1 MKFQVTQ
8 KNLNE
13 CLKNVSPFA
22 DKGHQLEI
30 IKNILLRTEGNFL
43 EMAATNLGTS
53 IIEKV
58 PGSCQKQGAIT
69 IPATLFRD
77 YIQSLS
83 PSEKI
88 SLNLEDRKLSVECGT
103 NKAVVHGLSAE
114 SYPIFPTN
122 KKKKALLEIKAADFR
137 RQLNQVILAANKD
150 INRPILTGIYL
161 HAHGKDYYMAA
172 TDSYRLAE
180 TRMTN
185 LLKKTSVK
193 SAEVKIIIPATAFQN
208 LERILSGYPT
218 KKLSIFKEEDEK
230 NILFVIGDG
239 EIEITSS
246 LVEGIYPDYRKLL
259 PEKFDTEVIVKYD
272 ELVNAVKRASLFSQ
286 EASHPVVLNWSAKN
300 RLNLKSSTSQIG
312 DSEESIEASINSK
325 SSDEPTIIL
334 NAKFLLE
341 VLQVIDSPYIKLN
354 LNSQLNPCLL
364 QECRKDKT
372 PNPDYRH
379 AIMPLKP

>member
-22 DKGHQLEI
+22 DKGHQLDI
-30 IKNILLRTEGNFL
+30 IKNILLRTNGNFL
-43 EMAATNLGTS
+43 EVAATNLGTS
-53 IIEKV
+53 IVEKV
-58 PGSCQKQGAIT
+58 PGSCQKQGSIT
-69 IPATLFRD
+69 VPATLFRD
-77 YIQSLS
+77 YIQSLP

-88 SLNLEDRKLSVECGT
+88 SLNLEDRKLSVECGAT
-103 NKAVVHGLSAE
+103 KAVVHGLSAE
-114 SYPIFPTN
+114 NYPIFPTN
-122 KKKKALLEIKAADFR
+122 KKKKALLEIKAADLR
-137 RQLNQVILAANKD
+137 RQLNQVTLAANKD

-161 HAHGKDYYMAA
+161 HAHEKDYYMAA

-180 TRMTN
+180 IKMTD
-185 LLKKTSVK
+185 LLKKTPIK
-193 SAEVKIIIPATAFQN
+193 SAEAKIIIPATAFQN

-230 NILFVIGDG
+230 NILFVVGDG

-259 PEKFDTEVIVKYD
+259 PEKFETEVVVKYD

-312 DSEESIEASINSK
+312 DNEESIEASIDSK

-334 NAKFLLE
+334 NAKFLQE
-341 VLQVIDSPYIKLN
+341 VLQVIDSPYVKLN

>member
-30 IKNILLRTEGNFL
+30 IKNLLLKTEGNFL
-43 EMAATNLGTS
+43 EVAATNLGTS
-53 IIEKV
+53 IVEKV
-58 PGSCQKQGAIT
+58 PGSCDKKGSIT
-69 IPATLFRD
+69 VPASLFRD
-77 YIQSLS
+77 YVQSL
-83 PSEKI
+83 PTDKKI
-88 SLNLEDRKLSVECGT
+88 SLKLEERKLSIDCGPT
-103 NKAVVHGLSAE
+103 KAVVHGLSAE
-114 SYPIFPTN
+114 NYPIFPTN
-122 KKKKALLEIKAADFR
+122 KKKKALLVIKAADFR
-137 RQLNQVILAANKD
+137 RQLNQVIFAANKD
-150 INRPILTGIYL
+150 INRPILTGVYL
-161 HAHGKDYYMAA
+161 HAHEKDYYMAA

-180 TRMTN
+180 VKVTG
-185 LLKKTSVK
+185 LVKKTPIK
-193 SAEVKIIIPATAFQN
+193 SAEVKVIIPATAFQS
-208 LERILSGYPT
+208 LERILSAYPT
-218 KKLSIFKEEDEK
+218 KSLSIFKEDDEK
-230 NILFVIGDG
+230 NVLFMVGDG

-259 PEKFDTEVIVKYD
+259 PEKFDTEVVVKRE

-286 EASHPVVLNWSAKN
+286 EASSPVILNWSAKD

-312 DSEESIEASINSK
+312 DNEESVEAEVSSK
-325 SSDEPTIIL
+325 SKEEPTIIL

-341 VLQVIDSPYIKLN
+341 VLQVVDSPHIRLN
-354 LNSQLNPCLL
+354 LNSQLNPCLI
-364 QECRKDKT
+364 QECDKDKK